1 MTSKTEYE
9 YLIIGAGPAGL
20 QLGYFL
26 QKANRNYLILE
37 AGDSA
42 ATFFQQYPRRR
53 RLISINK
60 VHTGYN
66 DPEINLRWDWNSLL
80 SDDDQLLF
88 KHYSQKYFPATDD
101 LVKYLNDFAEH
112 HQLNIQYNARAKR
125 VAKADRFT
133 VTDEQDRTYSS
144 QRLIVATGVSK
155 PYLPEIPGIELA
167 ENYIDISIDPQDYV
181 NQRVLILGKGN
192 SAFETADILIETAS
206 VIHVASPHPI
216 TLAWKTHFVGHLRAL
231 NNNFLDT
238 YQLKCQNA
246 ILDATI
252 QRVQRRPDGKYIV
265 SVSYTHANGEQEDLI
280 YDRVLACTGFRFDS
294 SIFDE
299 SCRPKTVIYDR
310 FPQQT
315 SEWESVNVKDLYF
328 AGTLMQMRDF
338 KKTSSGF
345 IHGFRY
351 NLLALHRIFESKYH
365 GKAWKQKAI
374 QATPESIVEAVIK
387 RINQS
392 SALWQQFGF
401 LCDVIAAS
409 SGTINEVGYYEEVP
423 IDYLQDGKLG
433 QFDHYYTIT
442 LEFGQIKGDPFNIV
456 RNPNPRQADQST
468 FLHPV
473 VRHYRGSTLIR
484 ELHLLEDLDAEWFK
498 QEAHIEPLLEFFR
511 QTTSIE
517 PVHALPFVSA

>member
-1 MTSKTEYE
+1 MQAEYD

-26 QKANRNYLILE
+26 QQANRSYLILE
-37 AGDSA
+37 AGESA
-42 ATFFQQYPRRR
+42 ATFFKQYPRRR

-60 VHTGYN
+60 VYTGYN

-80 SDDDQLLF
+80 SDDEQLLF
-88 KHYSQKYFPATDD
+88 KNYSQKYFPATDD
-101 LVKYLNDFAEH
+101 LVRYLNDFADR
-112 HQLNIQYNARAKR
+112 HQLNVQYNAR
-125 VAKADRFT
+125 VAKVSKDDQFT
-133 VTDEQDRTYSS
+133 VTDEAGRTYSS
-144 QRLIVATGVSK
+144 ARLIMATGVSK
-155 PYLPEIPGIELA
+155 PYFPEIPGLELA
-167 ENYIDISIDPQDYV
+167 DNYIDVSLDPQDYV
-181 NQRVLILGKGN
+181 NQRVLVLGKGN
-192 SAFETADILIETAS
+192 SAFETADLLIETAA

-246 ILDATI
+246 VLDATVQNI
-252 QRVQRRPDGKYIV
+252 QRRSDGKYVV

-280 YDRVLACTGFRFDS
+280 YDRVIACTGFRFDT

-299 SCRPKTVIYDR
+299 NCRPNTVIYDR

-351 NLLALHRIFESKYH
+351 NLRALHHIFECKYH
-365 GKAWKQKAI
+365 GKVWKHEPI
-374 QATPESIVEAVIK
+374 EATPEGMLEATVK

-401 LCDVIAAS
+401 LCDLITV
-409 SGTINEVGYYEEVP
+409 SGETTHYYEEVP
-423 IDYLQDGKLG
+423 IDYLHDGRLG
-433 QFDHYYTIT
+433 TFDRHYVIT
-442 LEFGQIKGDPFNIV
+442 LEFGHVSGDPFQIE
-456 RNPNPRQADQST
+456 RNPHPSHAQQST
-468 FLHPV
+468 FLHPI
-473 VRHYRGSTLIR
+473 VREYQGTELIR
-484 ELHLLEDLDAEWFK
+484 EVHLLEDLDAEWFK
-498 QEAHIEPLLEFFR
+498 QEAHIQPLLEFF
-511 QTTSIE
+511 QQAESIE
-517 PVHALPFVSA
+517 PVSMLVSA

>member
-1 MTSKTEYE
+1 MTLQTQYD

-26 QKANRNYLILE
+26 QQANRSYLILE
-37 AGDSA
+37 AGETA
-42 ATFFQQYPRRR
+42 ATFFTQYPRRR
-53 RLISINK
+53 RLISVNK
-60 VHTGYN
+60 VYTGYT

-88 KHYSQKYFPATDD
+88 KHYSQKYFPSTDD
-101 LVKYLNDFAEH
+101 LVRYLNDFADR
-112 HQLNIQYNARAKR
+112 HQLNIQYNTR
-125 VAKADRFT
+125 VTGVSKDQHFT
-133 VTDEQDRTYSS
+133 VSDDQGQSYCAA
-144 QRLIVATGVSK
+144 RLIMATGVSK
-155 PYLPEIPGIELA
+155 PYHPAIPGIELT
-167 ENYIDISIDPQDYV
+167 ENYTDVSIDPQDYI
-181 NQRVLILGKGN
+181 NKRVLILGKGN
-192 SAFETADILIETAS
+192 SAFETADLLIETAA

-246 ILDATI
+246 VLDATVERI
-252 QRVQRRPDGKYIV
+252 QRRPDGKYIV
-265 SVSYTHANGEQEDLI
+265 SVDYSHANGEREDLI
-280 YDRVLACTGFRFDS
+280 YDRVIACTGFQFDA

-299 SCRPKTVIYDR
+299 NCRPKTVIYDR

-351 NLLALHRIFESKYH
+351 NLRALHHIFECKYH
-365 GKAWKQKAI
+365 GAEWQREPLP
-374 QATPESIVEAVIK
+374 ATPEQLVEATVK

-401 LCDVIAAS
+401 LCDLITV
-409 SGTINEVGYYEEVP
+409 SGQTADYYEEVP
-423 IDYLQDGKLG
+423 IDYLHDGKLG

-442 LEFGQIKGDPFNIV
+442 LEFGHIKGDPFNIV
-456 RNPNPRQADQST
+456 RNPEPGYADQST
-468 FLHPV
+468 FLHPI
-473 VRHYRGSTLIR
+473 VRHYQGSELVR

-498 QEAHIEPLLEFFR
+498 QEAHIQPLLEFF
-511 QTTSIE
+511 QHSLSIE
-517 PVHALPFVSA
+517 SAELPLVSA